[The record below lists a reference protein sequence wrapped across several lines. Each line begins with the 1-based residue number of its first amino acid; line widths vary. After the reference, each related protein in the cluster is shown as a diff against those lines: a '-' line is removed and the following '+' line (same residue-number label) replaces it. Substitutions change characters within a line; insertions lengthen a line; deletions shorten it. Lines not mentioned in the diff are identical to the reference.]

1 MRAFAALLA
10 SLLLV
15 GHSDAAMH
23 EFASDRQLQLDGQ
36 IIIPDQNKK
45 GKRVIILPANKTSWS
60 ETDILWVRSASE
72 QKPRHSDFAA
82 NRNGR
87 FR

>member
-15 GHSDAAMH
+15 RHSDAVVH
-23 EFASDRQLQLDGQ
+23 EFVSEQLQLDGQ

-72 QKPRHSDFAA
+72 QKPRHSNFAA

>member
-15 GHSDAAMH
+15 RHSDAAVH
-23 EFASDRQLQLDGQ
+23 EFVSEQLQLDGQ

-72 QKPRHSDFAA
+72 QKPRHSNFAA